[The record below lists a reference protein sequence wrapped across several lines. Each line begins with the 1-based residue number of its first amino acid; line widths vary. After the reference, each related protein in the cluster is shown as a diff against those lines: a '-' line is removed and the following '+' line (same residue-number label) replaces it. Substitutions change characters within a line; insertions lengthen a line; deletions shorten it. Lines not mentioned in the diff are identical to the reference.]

1 MKKRNPIAR
10 VVTKIPPKVIPDKRH
25 KMNKPTIDI
34 EEDLLDDERANG
46 EIIAGI
52 RDSLINIDV
61 QLSILHRDLDILRDR
76 IDCNANYKLGT

>member
-34 EEDLLDDERANG
+34 EEDLLDDERTNG
-46 EIIAGI
+46 EIISDI
-52 RDSLINIDV
+52 RTVLTEIDIRTN
-61 QLSILHRDLDILRDR
+61 ILHDELDILRSRLDV
-76 IDCNANYKLGT
+76 